1 MYCVWSFCSIIW
13 ILGGIPG
20 TLIKLI
26 SSNWGLVLPSA
37 FMFLQQLVR
46 HHEAPQTNIAWTL
59 SGSLTCRRNISMF
72 NMQNMAQIAY
82 LPIAMFDYCTW
93 GSNTNIHTVCE
104 GLEHQIETY
113 VVEIGLLPSRKL
125 TARSVPNGF
134 SWVFHIYPPVSSNIS
149 GWEIQ
154 EIPEMEV
161 YSCKNSRTVIP
172 HVFFSFCMFSPIPL
186 T

>member
-1 MYCVWSFCSIIW
+1 
-13 ILGGIPG
+13 
-20 TLIKLI
+20 
-26 SSNWGLVLPSA
+26 
-37 FMFLQQLVR
+37 
-46 HHEAPQTNIAWTL
+46 
-59 SGSLTCRRNISMF
+59 
-72 NMQNMAQIAY
+72 MAQIAY

-149 GWEIQ
+149 GWEIL

-172 HVFFSFCMFSPIPL
+172 HVFFHFACLVPSPSHNSDHRKGCWLGAWDYQVTPRRHPWHPPCLASAVAAAANVASSLENHPL
-186 T
+186 VGLV